1 MCTFLGTAGKI
12 NESDLDENIIKK
24 SEIIFLEGYLWD
36 EGEPKKAFEKAIS
49 CSNKVAMS
57 LSDVF
62 CVERHKKQ
70 FLDLVKNK
78 IDILFANEQEIMSLI
93 NCKSLSDIITFSKN
107 LKSNVVI
114 TRGKEGAISIKNN
127 EVQEC
132 PAKKNLKIID
142 LTGAGDLFAAGY
154 LHGIIN
160 NMNIK
165 DSLFNGT
172 EMSSK
177 IIQQFGARLNEN
189 SKFFPLSI
197 FQDQIYLGEEKKAS
211 LIDEVRN
218 MKNNSQNLSYKEEND
233 SWTGDTQ
240 GHEFIH
246 KNKKFDIFFGIKK
259 KIDLYL
265 DYLKIDTYQVE
276 PFIQRSWATISNGKE
291 AINNHKHL
299 QPHLSFAYYLKK
311 NQEDSK
317 FVLQDEI
324 FRNEF
329 IPGLFKSKSAIERK
343 IIKQMSISTAPRV
356 SVEVKENDIVIFPS
370 KTLHGTERN
379 KSNNERIS
387 ISGDIS
393 FLSKDSNLL
402 EHLTPSYENWKKL

>member
-1 MCTFLGTAGKI
+1 MKI
-12 NESDLDENIIKK
+12 
-24 SEIIFLEGYLWD
+24 
-36 EGEPKKAFEKAIS
+36 
-49 CSNKVAMS
+49 
-57 LSDVF
+57 
-62 CVERHKKQ
+62 
-70 FLDLVKNK
+70 
-78 IDILFANEQEIMSLI
+78 
-93 NCKSLSDIITFSKN
+93 
-107 LKSNVVI
+107 
-114 TRGKEGAISIKNN
+114 
-127 EVQEC
+127 
-132 PAKKNLKIID
+132 
-142 LTGAGDLFAAGY
+142 
-154 LHGIIN
+154 
-160 NMNIK
+160 
-165 DSLFNGT
+165 
-172 EMSSK
+172 
-177 IIQQFGARLNEN
+177 LN
-189 SKFFPLSI
+189 FFPLSI

-246 KNKKFDIFFGIKK
+246 KNKKFDIFFSELRK

-299 QPHLSFAYYLKK
+299 QSHLSFAYYLKK
-311 NQEDSK
+311 NPEDSK
-317 FVLQDEI
+317 FVLQDEV

-370 KTLHGTERN
+370 KTRHGTERN